1 MLSYGPCLKIFQ
13 KYRPTLTSYNDTLYD
28 HETFVRLPLHRQELE
43 ANVQA
48 LDYIDCERKEH
59 LLNIWNLEKNIK
71 RNICSGD
78 VFTCLHTSPMDSGSS
93 LRATFNLLRALTA
106 KPLFRKYSAC
116 FRYNEYGIVSSSSH
130 ASKPDFLISPL
141 RSPDPPSASSTT
153 EIPLCLSIYWISSSD
168 LQFSL
173 FLQKV

>member
-71 RNICSGD
+71 RNNCSEMWKH
-78 VFTCLHTSPMDSGSS
+78 VILE
-93 LRATFNLLRALTA
+93 LV
-106 KPLFRKYSAC
+106 
-116 FRYNEYGIVSSSSH
+116 VSDNTKH
-130 ASKPDFLISPL
+130 IEQRIF
-141 RSPDPPSASSTT
+141 
-153 EIPLCLSIYWISSSD
+153 SI
-168 LQFSL
+168 
-173 FLQKV
+173 